1 MQTVAEAPIFSRQ
14 TEKLFSEDEKRE
26 LIDAPAE
33 NPLAGEEIP
42 GTGGVRKVRFG
53 PRPGVANEAERG

>member
-26 LIDAPAE
+26 LIDFLSE
-33 NPLAGEEIP
+33 NPLAGAEIP
-42 GTGGVRKVRFG
+42 DTGGVRKVRFAASG
-53 PRPGVANEAERG
+53 RG